1 MSTERKSK
9 PPLILTIGH
18 STRPIEEFIELLR
31 QHGVERLVDIRT
43 IPRSRHNP
51 QFNGDALARSL
62 RGEHIEYAHLKELGG
77 LRHPRPD
84 SANLGWRNASF
95 RGYADYMQTEE
106 FDEAV
111 QRLLQVC
118 GEKQCAVMC
127 AEAVPWRC
135 HRSLLA
141 DALVARGI
149 AVEHIL
155 GASRRDAHRVTPFA
169 RIENGKVTYPKV
181 EGPKAEAK
189 SRQKAA
195 AAGQAEPPAGQIQ
208 LRFDES
214 DQKDRGPAMARKKRK
229 PKFTAAKEAK
239 RRARLAAGT
248 PTAARVIPDKRRKPP
263 KHKPKLEN
271 LAENPE

>member
-1 MSTERKSK
+1 LSTERKSK

-51 QFNGDALARSL
+51 QFNRDALAHSL
-62 RGEHIEYAHLKELGG
+62 RGEHIEYDHLKELGG

-106 FDEAV
+106 FEAAV
-111 QRLLQVC
+111 RRLLQMC
-118 GEKQCAVMC
+118 GEKRCTVMC

-149 AVEHIL
+149 PVEHIL
-155 GASRRDAHRVTPFA
+155 SASRRDAHHLAPFA
-169 RIENGKVTYPKV
+169 KIENGKVTYPKG
-181 EGPKAEAK
+181 EGKA
-189 SRQKAA
+189 RQKAA
-195 AAGQAEPPAGQIQ
+195 AAGQGE

-214 DQKDRGPAMARKKRK
+214 DISKGQAMAPKKRK

-239 RRARLAAGT
+239 RRARLTAGT
-248 PTAARVIPDKRRKPP
+248 PPAARVIPDKRRKPP

>member
-1 MSTERKSK
+1 LSTERKSK
-9 PPLILTIGH
+9 PPLVLTIGH
-18 STRPIEEFIELLR
+18 STRPIEEFIALLR

-51 QFNGDALARSL
+51 QFNGDALAHSL
-62 RGEHIEYAHLKELGG
+62 RGEQIEYEHLKELGG
-77 LRHPRPD
+77 LRHPSPD

-95 RGYADYMQTEE
+95 RGYADYMQTGAFEE
-106 FDEAV
+106 GV
-111 QRLLQVC
+111 RRLLQVC

-135 HRSLLA
+135 HRSLVA

-149 AVEHIL
+149 PVEHIL
-155 GASRRDAHRVTPFA
+155 SASRRDAHHLAPFA
-169 RIENGKVTYPKV
+169 KIENGKVTYPKV

-189 SRQKAA
+189 ARQKAT
-195 AAGQAEPPAGQIQ
+195 AAGQAEPPTGQIE
-208 LRFDES
+208 LRFDQNEE
-214 DQKDRGPAMARKKRK
+214 KDRGPAMARKKRK

-248 PTAARVIPDKRRKPP
+248 PPAARVIPDKRRKPP
-263 KHKPKLEN
+263 KHKAKVED
-271 LAENPE
+271 LAETPE

>member
-9 PPLILTIGH
+9 PPLVLTIGH
-18 STRPIEEFIELLR
+18 STRPIEEFIALLR

-51 QFNGDALARSL
+51 QFNGDALAHSL
-62 RGEHIEYAHLKELGG
+62 RGEHIEYDHLKELGG

-106 FDEAV
+106 FEAAV
-111 QRLLQVC
+111 RRLLQMC
-118 GEKQCAVMC
+118 GEKRCTVMC

-149 AVEHIL
+149 PVEHIL
-155 GASRRDAHRVTPFA
+155 SASRRDAHHLTPFA
-169 RIENGKVTYPKV
+169 KIENGKVTYPKV
-181 EGPKAEAK
+181 EGPQAEAK
-189 SRQKAA
+189 ARQTAT
-195 AAGQAEPPAGQIQ
+195 AAGQAEPPTGQIE
-208 LRFDES
+208 LRFDQNEE
-214 DQKDRGPAMARKKRK
+214 KDRGPAMARKKRK
-229 PKFTAAKEAK
+229 PKFTAAKGS
-239 RRARLAAGT
+239 RRGAG
-248 PTAARVIPDKRRKPP
+248 
-263 KHKPKLEN
+263 
-271 LAENPE
+271 

>member
-1 MSTERKSK
+1 LSTERKS

-31 QHGVERLVDIRT
+31 KHGVQRLIDIRT

-51 QFNGDALARSL
+51 QFTGDALAHSL
-62 RGEHIEYAHLKELGG
+62 RGVHIEYAHLKELGG
-77 LRHPRPD
+77 LRHPRLD
-84 SANLGWRNASF
+84 STNLGWRNAGF
-95 RGYADYMQTEE
+95 RGYADYMQTQE
-106 FDEAV
+106 FAEAV
-111 QRLLQVC
+111 ERLLQMC
-118 GEKQCAVMC
+118 GEKRCAVMC

-155 GASRRDAHRVTPFA
+155 GASRRDAHHLTPFA
-169 RIENGKVTYPKV
+169 KIENGTVTYPKAEGAKVKVPKV
-181 EGPKAEAK
+181 EGK
-189 SRQKAA
+189 SRRKAA
-195 AAGQAEPPAGQIQ
+195 AAGQAE
-208 LRFDES
+208 LRFEQS
-214 DQKDRGPAMARKKRK
+214 DTNKGQAMAPKKRK

-248 PTAARVIPDKRRKPP
+248 PPAARVIPDKRRKPP

-271 LAENPE
+271 LADNPE